1 VLTKLDLMDRG
12 TNALDVRILLM
23 YSALISLK
31 FKSLAGSKRCFS
43 IHLTYKMQDGALL
56 KYVSHLI
63 LEDILCLVS
72 IM

>member
-1 VLTKLDLMDRG
+1 ML
-12 TNALDVRILLM
+12 
-23 YSALISLK
+23 
-31 FKSLAGSKRCFS
+31 S

-56 KYVSHLI
+56 DYVSHFI